1 MEDLILDATLDPY
14 PQPTKMIE
22 SPQLWDSWMNPA
34 TKQALLPQSCAVDI
48 PAFEPVVSSASEPEV
63 HQNEAVHA
71 LPTTVLHEAAWKPML
86 AL

>member
-14 PQPTKMIE
+14 PQPTKMIL
-22 SPQLWDSWMNPA
+22 SLQLWVSWMNPA

-63 HQNEAVHA
+63 RQNEAVHA
-71 LPTTVLHEAAWKPML
+71 LPATVLHEAA
-86 AL
+86 

>member
-1 MEDLILDATLDPY
+1 
-14 PQPTKMIE
+14 
-22 SPQLWDSWMNPA
+22 MNPA

-71 LPTTVLHEAAWKPML
+71 LPTTVLHEAA
-86 AL
+86 